1 MNDMLPPGDK
11 SVGRRGWRGQGLQPA
26 ACDSPRRYAGR
37 NRCNVRVTV
46 TTRLKRE
53 QLMEHDQGTGSGGQP
68 PTPKPTPDHPTPT
81 SDDPDGNEKSE
92 QQAAHEATRET
103 DDNPSN

>member
-1 MNDMLPPGDK
+1 MNSDPDERRPDLT
-11 SVGRRGWRGQGLQPA
+11 VGA
-26 ACDSPRRYAGR
+26 EASA
-37 NRCNVRVTV
+37 
-46 TTRLKRE
+46 
-53 QLMEHDQGTGSGGQP
+53 SGP

-81 SDDPDGNEKSE
+81 SDDPDGDETSE

>member
-1 MNDMLPPGDK
+1 
-11 SVGRRGWRGQGLQPA
+11 
-26 ACDSPRRYAGR
+26 
-37 NRCNVRVTV
+37 
-46 TTRLKRE
+46 
-53 QLMEHDQGTGSGGQP
+53 MEHDQGTGSGGQP